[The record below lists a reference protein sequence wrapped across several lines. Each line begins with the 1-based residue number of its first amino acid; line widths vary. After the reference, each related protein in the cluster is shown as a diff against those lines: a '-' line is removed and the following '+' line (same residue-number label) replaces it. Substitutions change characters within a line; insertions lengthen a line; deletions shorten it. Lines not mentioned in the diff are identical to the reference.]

1 MSERTK
7 KAWLQKTSWFC
18 VCLAG
23 DKCNHRWCSKV
34 QVKAGQN
41 EKDSE
46 ERGRLWGSLILLL
59 VVTDSVGICILVP
72 LEDA

>member
-1 MSERTK
+1 MAAEN
-7 KAWLQKTSWFC
+7 LLVLWFFF
-18 VCLAG
+18 LAG
-23 DKCNHRWCSKV
+23 DKCNHRWCSNV
-34 QVKAGQN
+34 QVKGGQN

-59 VVTDSVGICILVP
+59 VVTDSIGICILIP

>member
-1 MSERTK
+1 M
-7 KAWLQKTSWFC
+7 
-18 VCLAG
+18 
-23 DKCNHRWCSKV
+23 
-34 QVKAGQN
+34 QVKGDQN

-59 VVTDSVGICILVP
+59 VVTDSIGICILIP